1 MSEIFLTRKMISDGM
16 KDPLLMC
23 LQLPYSCMFNAI
35 TKVNLNSRF
44 DTSMSYWTRVHH
56 WNIIYIDSINLFPTD
71 KTNVKYYKNEDAKFE
86 FVSQYFDFIRI
97 LLL

>member
-1 MSEIFLTRKMISDGM
+1 MKEMSEIFLTRKMISDGM

-44 DTSMSYWTRVHH
+44 DTGMSY
-56 WNIIYIDSINLFPTD
+56 
-71 KTNVKYYKNEDAKFE
+71 
-86 FVSQYFDFIRI
+86 
-97 LLL
+97 